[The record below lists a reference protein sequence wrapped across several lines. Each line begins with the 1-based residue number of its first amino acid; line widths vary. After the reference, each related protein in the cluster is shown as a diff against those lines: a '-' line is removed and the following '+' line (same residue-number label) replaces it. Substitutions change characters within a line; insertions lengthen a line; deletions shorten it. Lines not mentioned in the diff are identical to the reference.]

1 VAEKNVKLLTQYNM
15 KKTIISAVVA
25 ISILTSCEKEI
36 EIDMPAFTPSVVVE
50 GFIVND
56 MAPVVILTNNVEYV
70 AQAGK
75 DLYEQSF
82 IHNAVITIEVPG
94 NVTDTL
100 TEITQ
105 TNTKT
110 GLKSSFYTSSKTKG
124 EVGKNY
130 TLKVAA
136 GGKTYSAIATIPEPV
151 KIQEIWYENH
161 PDAANDSF
169 KTVWI
174 KILDPEVT
182 NYYRYTSEVNG
193 QHGFQPEISTVSDK
207 GFNGKEYQKAV
218 DSGLKN
224 EEQDMHGGVSGYY
237 VIGDTVTVKW
247 ANAEKSYYN
256 AWATIDF
263 KRSQNQNPFMNPTRI
278 VGNIKGCLGYWSG
291 LGVDVKSI
299 VLK

>member
-1 VAEKNVKLLTQYNM
+1 MKNILLAALATLF
-15 KKTIISAVVA
+15 
-25 ISILTSCEKEI
+25 ILCSCEKEI
-36 EIDMPAFTPSVVVE
+36 DLNMPAFTPSVVVE

-56 MAPVVILTNNVEYV
+56 MAPIVILTNNVEFV
-70 AQAGK
+70 ALAGK

-82 IHNAVITIEVPG
+82 IHNAVITIDVPG
-94 NVTDTL
+94 STTDTL
-100 TEITQ
+100 AEITQ
-105 TNTKT
+105 TNETT
-110 GLKSSFYTSSKTKG
+110 GLKSSFYTSSKTQG
-124 EVGKNY
+124 VVGKSY
-130 TLKVAA
+130 TLKVVT
-136 GGKTYSAIATIPEPV
+136 GGKTYSSVATIPEPV
-151 KIQEIWYENH
+151 RIQEIWYENH

-169 KTVWI
+169 KTVWV
-174 KILDPEVT
+174 KISDPEVT
-182 NYYRYTSEVNG
+182 NYYRYSSEVNG

-207 GFNGKEYQKAV
+207 GFNGKDYQKAV

-247 ANAEKSYYN
+247 ANAEKSYYD

>member
-1 VAEKNVKLLTQYNM
+1 MKNIILSAIVIV
-15 KKTIISAVVA
+15 TILS
-25 ISILTSCEKEI
+25 SCEKEI
-36 EIDMPAFTPSVVVE
+36 DIDMPAYTPSVVVE
-50 GFIVND
+50 GFIVNG
-56 MAPVVILTNNVEYV
+56 MAPVVILTNNVPYV
-70 AQAGK
+70 SVAGS

-82 IHNAVITIEVPG
+82 IHNALITLDVIG
-94 NVTDTL
+94 NTTDTL
-100 TEITQ
+100 VEITQ
-105 TNTKT
+105 TDAQT
-110 GLKSSFYTSSKTKG
+110 GIESSFYTSQITKG
-124 EVGKNY
+124 EVGKSY
-130 TLKVAA
+130 TLKITTS
-136 GGKTYSAIATIPEPV
+136 GKMYSAVATIPKPV
-151 KIQEIWYENH
+151 EIKEIWYENH

-169 KTVWI
+169 KTVWV
-174 KILDPEVT
+174 KILDPEEF

-193 QHGFQPEISTVSDK
+193 QHGVQPEISTVSDK

-247 ANAEKSYYN
+247 ANAEMSYYN